1 MVEGKMKPLQEVIY
15 LQDILSQ
22 PDSLGHALAGFEREP
37 LIPLAEA
44 LKQGS
49 LDRIL
54 LTGMGASFDA
64 AYPAWLALVQ
74 AGLPAIWV
82 DSAELIH
89 HAAALVTSRTLLW
102 VFSQSGRSA
111 EVVSA
116 VDFDRSHRPGALLAT
131 LNDLESPL
139 ACAARDFRGL
149 SACMPIHAAVET
161 TVSTRT
167 YVNSLALGQLAA
179 LVLTGADVSRAHAEL
194 LETQAAMRTYI
205 SEWEDQFER
214 IKGLLGFPAKLVL
227 LGRGASLATT
237 YAGILVLGEAAK
249 YLAVP
254 YQAGEFRHG
263 PLELTTQGL
272 SALVFAGP
280 AETRSLNA
288 NLYQEL
294 RGIGTQAF
302 WVGPEAYAG
311 QIWIPEVPLIGLP
324 LVEILPIQLLS
335 IHLAQQIGINP
346 GDFFHSGK
354 VTLSE

>member
-1 MVEGKMKPLQEVIY
+1 MKPLQEVIY

-89 HAAALVTSRTLLW
+89 HAAALVTPRTLLW

-116 VDFDRSHRPGALLAT
+116 AYFERINRPGALLAT
-131 LNDLESPL
+131 VNDLESPL
-139 ACAARDFRGL
+139 ARAARDFRGL
-149 SACMPIHAAVET
+149 SACVPIHAVVET

-167 YVNSLALGQLAA
+167 YVNSLVLGQLAA
-179 LVLTGADVSRAHAEL
+179 LVLAGGDVYRAHAEL
-194 LETQAAMRTYI
+194 LETQAAMRAYL
-205 SEWEDQFER
+205 SGWEDRLDR
-214 IKGLLGFPAKLVL
+214 IKASLGFPAKLVL
-227 LGRGASLATT
+227 LGRGISMATT

-254 YQAGEFRHG
+254 YQAGQFRHG

-280 AETRSLNA
+280 PETRSLNA

-294 RGIGTQAF
+294 RSFGTQAF
-302 WVGPEAYAG
+302 WVGPEPYEG
-311 QIWIPEVPLIGLP
+311 QLWIPEVPIIGLP

-335 IHLAQQIGINP
+335 IHFAQQIGINP
-346 GDFFHSGK
+346 GDFFRSGK